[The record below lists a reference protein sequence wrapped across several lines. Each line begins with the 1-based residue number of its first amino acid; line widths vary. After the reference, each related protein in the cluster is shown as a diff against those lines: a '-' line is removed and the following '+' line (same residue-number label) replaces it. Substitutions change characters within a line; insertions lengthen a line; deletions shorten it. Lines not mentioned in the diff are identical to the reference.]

1 MGTALMIE
9 KRVEMILSTLARRVQ
24 LEGFIEDKLISNFRR
39 WARPFLFEEEESID
53 VIHSSK
59 GASTK
64 EVSQM
69 SS

>member
-1 MGTALMIE
+1 MGTALMIK
-9 KRVEMILSTLARRVQ
+9 KRVKTISLMLARRVQ
-24 LEGFIEDKLISNFRR
+24 LEGFVEDKLISNYRS

-64 EVSQM
+64 EVPQM